1 MTGHAREYDWH
12 DFTGFIKS
20 PLNFRTPFYPLE
32 YILRDATGPEG
43 QYHGGVG
50 HTLSTI
56 LDYPFL
62 TARSTQDG
70 RLAGELM
77 VEVLDNELRRYGW

>member
-1 MTGHAREYDWH
+1 M
-12 DFTGFIKS
+12 
-20 PLNFRTPFYPLE
+20 NFKTPFYPLE
-32 YILRDATGPEG
+32 FILRDAVQPNG

-62 TARSTQDG
+62 SGRSTQDA
-70 RLAGELM
+70 RLTGELM
-77 VEVLDNELRRYGW
+77 VEVLENGLRRYGW